1 MTILIESTKRQLP
14 DVDKIYLYVK
24 DPFESKYQLLIIGR
38 GKVEIKTLKNSKAL
52 LIIHKQLMMFMK
64 IWQTIIQQRKGE
76 C

>member
-24 DPFESKYQLLIIGR
+24 DPFQSKYQLLIIGR
-38 GKVEIKTLKNSKAL
+38 GKVGIKTLKNSKAL

>member
-14 DVDKIYLYVK
+14 NVDKIYLYVK

-52 LIIHKQLMMFMK
+52 LIIHKQLTMFRK

>member
-14 DVDKIYLYVK
+14 NVDKIYLYVK

-52 LIIHKQLMMFMK
+52 LIIHKQLTMFMK